1 MKNIFLT
8 LTTMFCFLAGCTAQS
23 DKFTSLDVAEFEKVV
38 ADDRIVLLDVRTAD
52 EYLEG
57 HLPGAVNADVLR
69 DDFLAQA

>member
-8 LTTMFCFLAGCTAQS
+8 FATMFCCLAGCTAQS
-23 DKFTSLDVAEFEKVV
+23 DKYTSLDVAEFEKV
-38 ADDRIVLLDVRTAD
+38 AANDNIVLLDVRTAM
-52 EYLEG
+52 EYREG